1 MTRANK
7 RKKGGAPSERR
18 RRAAAAALRY
28 DPERDAVPVVVASG
42 RGVLADRIRELAREA
57 GVPVTQDTPLAD
69 LLADL
74 DPGTEIPEEAFLAVA
89 RIIARF
95 AIYSVFRFW
104 VRERETKQTVGDA
117 ASRTPGSVPAG
128 RAVTRTTGG
137 K

>member
-89 RIIARF
+89 RIIARLT
-95 AIYSVFRFW
+95 VLGQRR
-104 VRERETKQTVGDA
+104 RERETKQTVGDA